1 MLSCRDYEKKDLEKC
16 LSLAKNYNQTK
27 EQESN
32 FRKRLELGFSD
43 KDNKTC
49 LFFDSDRL
57 IAIAFIWAL
66 ASKDKLFNVS
76 VYIKKNLRNGSFA
89 GYFIDVMKG
98 TEGKDRA
105 NLYIGA
111 SDEWLRGEFLRKGA
125 IEKSKHVKML
135 RKIGLNE
142 SFKTDLPKN
151 MEITRVREKDAD
163 GYLESYEKAA
173 KNSDVRMDMW
183 DEKTLKEAF
192 RNPANYF
199 MAVRSDDGDFIAVI
213 EYSIVGKSLNINNVL
228 VKPEYRGS
236 GIATSLINYV
246 LDSAKKATIRE
257 VGLGVNTINKP
268 AIMLYEGLG
277 FKTTEISNLNLEIN
291 LKKVI

>member
-1 MLSCRDYEKKDLEKC
+1 MLSCEEYEKKNLEKC
-16 LSLAKNYNQTK
+16 MSLAKSYNQTK

-32 FRKRLELGFSD
+32 FRKRLDRGFSD

-66 ASKDKLFNVS
+66 TSKDKLFNVS
-76 VYIKKNLRNGSFA
+76 VYVQKNLRNVSFA
-89 GYFIDVMKG
+89 GYFIDAMKMIG
-98 TEGKDRA
+98 GKDRA

-111 SDEWLRGEFLRKGA
+111 SDEWLGGEFLKKGA

-135 RKIGLNE
+135 RKIGPNE

-151 MEITRVREKDAD
+151 MKIMRVREKDAD
-163 GYLESYEKAA
+163 GYLKSYEKAA

-199 MAVRSDDGDFIAVI
+199 MAVRDKDGDFIAVI
-213 EYSIVGKSLNINNVL
+213 EYSIVGKCLNINNVL
-228 VKPEYRGS
+228 VKPEYRGR
-236 GIATSLINYV
+236 GIATSLIGYV
-246 LDSAKKATIRE
+246 LDSAKKAAIGE
-257 VGLGVNTINKP
+257 IGLGVNTINKP
-268 AIMLYEGLG
+268 AITLYKGLG

-291 LKKVI
+291 LKR